1 MGKKLYEYTPEGG
14 IKFISHRM
22 GQVRIANYVYDIWLP
37 IIGAKGIAVY
47 GVYCRLEREGTVKAI
62 TQADI
67 AKACR
72 IGTNTLAQVNK
83 QLEECGFIKISKPE
97 GHKRLMHWT
106 TEISVYDP
114 PKEVSAEIVK
124 KHEHPQGYEALSR
137 WLVAPEI
144 PTGSSGTTNESLDET
159 PGSSSK
165 IVSLGLNTL
174 DVEIPPQKQ
183 RCVTEDFTPLTIDD
197 FPESAPRQ
205 RHTSESVKVGIAAA
219 LGRNE
224 SRGEATSWAVPA
236 QAGGSDEIGEALLPI
251 FCDGVGVAVHAL
263 PDRKAASWR
272 KSLREVADRWGA
284 TVDEATTA
292 LGGLMAENGEFA
304 WKTYSTPFQTGF
316 QSDFELILGRVRS
329 GKPLESKRGQ
339 SGSRKDPAFDDGA
352 NPYGVLTP
360 EEWDQYPIIGEL

>member
-1 MGKKLYEYTPEGG
+1 MSEGDNFSFTWG
-14 IKFISHRM
+14 
-22 GQVRIANYVYDIWLP
+22 LP
-37 IIGAKGIAVY
+37 ILEEMGYTKLFNFMLRQYSRLGLTRTEMLCLIHLASYHYESPRGESRPSLSEIARQMGY
-47 GVYCRLEREGTVKAI
+47 GDRSPVSRLVGRLETKGMIEVTRRPGYTS
-62 TQADI
+62 
-67 AKACR
+67 
-72 IGTNTLAQVNK
+72 L
-83 QLEECGFIKISKPE
+83 
-97 GHKRLMHWT
+97 
-106 TEISVYDP
+106 YDAAP
-114 PKEVSAEIVK
+114 F
-124 KHEHPQGYEALSR
+124 SR
-137 WLVAPEI
+137 AAYSLFM
-144 PTGSSGTTNESLDET
+144 LDEAA
-159 PGSSSK
+159 GYQVGGVSK
-165 IVSLGLNTL
+165 RTQVGCVQTDTGDVS
-174 DVEIPPQKQ
+174 KQ
-183 RCVTEDFTPLTIDD
+183 AREEEKKEDESQEDKDFTPLTIDD
-197 FPESAPRQ
+197 FPEPKPRKKLT
-205 RHTSESVKVGIAAA
+205 TSEYKEHIAAA

>member
-67 AKACR
+67 AKSCR
-72 IGTNTLAQVNK
+72 IGRDTLAYTNE
-83 QLEECGFIKISKPE
+83 QLEECGFIKTSKPA

-114 PKEVSAEIVK
+114 PKEVSAEIVEK
-124 KHEHPQGYEALSR
+124 YQHPQGYTALST
-137 WLVAPEI
+137 WLVAPEDLD
-144 PTGSSGTTNESLDET
+144 GSSGDTNQALDEDLDR
-159 PGSSSK
+159 SSNV
-165 IVSLGLNTL
+165 VSLGLNTL
-174 DVEIPPQKQ
+174 DVETPPQKQ
-183 RCVTEDFTPLTIDD
+183 RCVAEDLTPLTIDD
-197 FPESAPRQ
+197 FPEPKPRKKLT
-205 RHTSESVKVGIAAA
+205 TSEYKEHIAAA

-224 SRGEATSWAVPA
+224 ERGEATSWAVPA
-236 QAGGSDEIGEALLPI
+236 QAGGSDEVGEALLPI

-263 PDRKAASWR
+263 PDKKAASWR

-292 LGGLMAENGEFA
+292 LVGLMAEDGEFA

-316 QSDFELILGRVRS
+316 QGDFELMLGRVRS

-339 SGSRKDPAFDDGA
+339 ATSGAGTTFDDGA
-352 NPYGVLTP
+352 NPYGILTP
-360 EEWDQYPIIGEL
+360 EEWDEYPLIGQL

>member
-72 IGTNTLAQVNK
+72 IGTNTLAQVNE
-83 QLEECGFIKISKPE
+83 QLEECGFIKVSKPE

-106 TEISVYDP
+106 TAIDVYDP
-114 PKEVSAEIVK
+114 PKEVPAEIVK

-144 PTGSSGTTNESLDET
+144 PTGSSGTTEQSLDET
-159 PGSSSK
+159 PDSGSK

-174 DVEIPPQKQ
+174 E
-183 RCVTEDFTPLTIDD
+183 VTQDLPPLTIDD
-197 FPESAPRQ
+197 FPDSSPRQ
-205 RHTSESVKVGIAAA
+205 RHTPESVKVGIAAA
-219 LGRNE
+219 IASNE
-224 SRGEATSWAVPA
+224 ARGEATSWAVPA
-236 QAGGSDEIGEALLPI
+236 QAGGSDEIGDALLPI

-263 PDRKAASWR
+263 PDKKAASWR

-284 TVDEATTA
+284 TVEEATTA
-292 LGGLMAENGEFA
+292 LGGLMAPDGELS

-316 QSDFELILGRVRS
+316 QSDFELMLGRVRS

-339 SGSRKDPAFDDGA
+339 ASGGAGTTFDDGA
-352 NPYGVLTP
+352 NPYGVLTA
-360 EEWDQYPIIGEL
+360 EEWDQYPLIGDEHDGG